1 VGEEKRIEFCERC
14 GRAVESG
21 RLWKLGI
28 DVPPDGRVERRIC
41 VVCAADVR
49 RYLLRH
55 PSSEPAVA
63 DEHEPS
69 SRTTRVG
76 WFLVRG
82 IVYAGIAG
90 GVFVLVTWLTS
101 L

>member
-1 VGEEKRIEFCERC
+1 MG
-14 GRAVESG
+14 AWSG
-21 RLWKLGI
+21 A
-28 DVPPDGRVERRIC
+28 IC

-49 RYLLRH
+49 RYLLRR
-55 PSSEPAVA
+55 PGSEPAVT
-63 DEHEPS
+63 DEREQSSPS
-69 SRTTRVG
+69 RRVG